1 MATYVGID
9 VGKHA
14 LDIAIE
20 GEPQVRRL
28 PNDPTGWMAIAG
40 LLQAIAQPRIVLEAT
55 NRYHEGLTAALQA
68 QGTPVTVA
76 NPMQTATFRRS
87 EGKLAKTDA
96 IDAKSLQRFGT
107 QKQPSPTPP
116 PDPAQRA
123 LRDQVRTRTD
133 LVQART
139 RFRQQ
144 VDTAAP
150 GVQPAY
156 QVAITAMTGEI
167 AQLETELQTMIRA
180 HPSLAQ
186 TRRLLASMPGV
197 GPTISLVLLAD
208 LPELGSLTRRQ
219 IASLGGLAPRDHA
232 SGTRS
237 GRKIVWGGR
246 PAVRRAMYLA
256 ALTATQARGD
266 RPCAKGADPIRARYD
281 ALLARGKTKKQALIA
296 IARWQLTILNV
307 MLRDGLRW
315 EQTQAAQ
322 GGAPV

>member
-20 GEPQVRRL
+20 GESQVRRV
-28 PNDPTGWMAIAG
+28 PNDVAGWLAIAG
-40 LLQAIAQPRIVLEAT
+40 LLQAIAQPQIVLEAT
-55 NRYHEGLTAALQA
+55 NRYHEGITAALQT

-123 LRDQVRTRTD
+123 LREQVRTRTD

-144 VDTAAP
+144 VDTAPAM
-150 GVQPAY
+150 VQPAY
-156 QVAITAMTGEI
+156 QAAITAMTGEI
-167 AQLETELQTMIRA
+167 VQLETELRTVLKTQ
-180 HPSLAQ
+180 PNLAQ
-186 TRRLLASMPGV
+186 TRRRLASMPGV
-197 GPTISLVLLAD
+197 GPTISLVLLAE
-208 LPELGSLTRRQ
+208 LPELGCLTRRQ

-232 SGTRS
+232 SGKTTR
-237 GRKIVWGGR
+237 RKLVWGGR
-246 PAVRRAMYLA
+246 PAVRRAMYMA

-266 RPCAKGADPIRARYD
+266 RLCANGAEPIRARHD
-281 ALLARGKTKKQALIA
+281 ALLARGKTRKQALIA
-296 IARWQLTILNV
+296 IARWQLTILNAMV
-307 MLRDGLRW
+307 RDGLCW

-322 GGAPV
+322 GGAPT